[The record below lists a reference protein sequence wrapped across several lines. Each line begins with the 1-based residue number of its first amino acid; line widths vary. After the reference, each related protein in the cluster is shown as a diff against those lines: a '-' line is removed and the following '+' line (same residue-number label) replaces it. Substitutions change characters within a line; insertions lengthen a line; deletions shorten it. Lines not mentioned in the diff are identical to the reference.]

1 MMHILIVGNPMDG
14 FSYFGPFESVEDAIE
29 YGEKNFAEDEWWVSE
44 LNKEV
49 YDDAENDN
57 HST

>member
-1 MMHILIVGNPMDG
+1 MDG